1 MSSEIK
7 ADKWSP
13 ASGTSATI
21 GDSGDTYTIPS
32 GVTFTNNGTA
42 TGFAP
47 AGISSASTS
56 GTALQ
61 ITSGNIVGAGSD
73 ATNADLGVGIHIKT
87 ADSGASV
94 NSDADQLVI
103 ETGSGSG
110 GMSILSATDG
120 TGDIYFGDSGNNA
133 SGYIQYNHT
142 DNFMRFGLNGASE
155 KMRID
160 SSGRVLVN
168 TPSTVTGEGYLQV
181 KGSTNLSAWQVNSN
195 GLVALRFFNSSGSGV
210 GGITVNGSGTVY
222 ATSSDYRLKENA
234 VAISDGITRLKTLKP
249 YRFNFIADNDA
260 DGNPTET
267 VDGFFAHEVS
277 SAVPEAITGTKD
289 ATETYTDDNGNEQT
303 RIKPQGIDQAKLV
316 PLLTAALKE
325 AITKIETLET
335 EMTAL
340 EARVQALEN
349 A

>member
-1 MSSEIK
+1 MSTLEVNKITPV
-7 ADKWSP
+7 DG
-13 ASGTSATI
+13 GTNVTL
-21 GDSGDTYTIPS
+21 GDSGDTFTIPS
-32 GVTFTNNGTA
+32 GVTMTNNGSSS
-42 TGFAP
+42 GFAP

-142 DNFMRFGLNGASE
+142 DNFMRFGLNGANE
-155 KMRID
+155 AMRID
-160 SSGRVLVN
+160 NNGQLLIN
-168 TPSTVTGEGYLQV
+168 TTSTVSNDSVLQV
-181 KGSTNLSAWQVNSN
+181 VGNSNTTVSTYKVHTNGNIAILFRNSAGDSKGSIV
-195 GLVALRFFNSSGSGV
+195 V
-210 GGITVNGSGTVY
+210 GDNTAYNT
-222 ATSSDYRLKENA
+222 TSDYRLKENVGYTFDA
-234 VAISDGITRLKTLKP
+234 TTRLKQLKP
-249 YRFNFIADNDA
+249 ARFNWISD
-260 DGNPTET
+260 ET
-267 VDGFFAHEVS
+267 NTLLDGFIAHEVS
-277 SAVPEAITGTKD
+277 SVVPEAVSGEKD
-289 ATETYTDDNGNEQT
+289 ATETYTDDNGDEQT
-303 RIKPQGIDQAKLV
+303 RINPQGIDQSKLV
-316 PLLTAALKE
+316 PLLTKALQE
-325 AITKIETLET
+325 AITKIETLE
-335 EMTAL
+335 
-340 EARVQALEN
+340 ARVQALES

>member
-1 MSSEIK
+1 MSTLEVNKITPV
-7 ADKWSP
+7 DG
-13 ASGTSATI
+13 GTNVTL
-21 GDSGDTYTIPS
+21 GDSGDTFTIPS
-32 GVTFTNNGTA
+32 GVTMTNNGSSS
-42 TGFAP
+42 GFAP

-110 GMSILSATDG
+110 GMSILSATNG

-142 DNFMRFGLNGASE
+142 DNFMRFGLNGANE
-155 KMRID
+155 AMRID
-160 SSGRVLVN
+160 NNGQLLIN
-168 TPSTVTGEGYLQV
+168 TTSTVSNDSVLQV
-181 KGSTNLSAWQVNSN
+181 VGNSNTTVSTYKVHTNGNIAILFRNSAGDSKGSIV
-195 GLVALRFFNSSGSGV
+195 V
-210 GGITVNGSGTVY
+210 GDNTAYNT
-222 ATSSDYRLKENA
+222 TSDYRLKENVGYTFDA
-234 VAISDGITRLKTLKP
+234 TTRLKQLKP
-249 YRFNFIADNDA
+249 ARFNWISD
-260 DGNPTET
+260 ET
-267 VDGFFAHEVS
+267 NTLLDGFIAHEVS
-277 SAVPEAITGTKD
+277 SVVPEAVSGEKD
-289 ATETYTDDNGNEQT
+289 ATETYMDDNGDEQT
-303 RIKPQGIDQAKLV
+303 RINPQGIDQSKLV
-316 PLLTAALKE
+316 PLLTSALQE

-335 EMTAL
+335 RIE
-340 EARVQALEN
+340 ALEN

>member
-110 GMSILSATDG
+110 GMSILSATNG

-160 SSGRVLVN
+160 SSGKVLIN
-168 TPSTVTGEGYLQV
+168 TPSTITGEGELQV
-181 KGSTNLSAWQVNSN
+181 SGNTSQNLSAWRVATN
-195 GLVALRFFNSSGSGV
+195 GQYGLRFFNSSTQSV
-210 GGITVNGSGTVY
+210 GFIRIDGASTTYS
-222 ATSSDYRLKENA
+222 TSSDYRLKENE
-234 VAISDGITRLKTLKP
+234 VAISDGIERLKQLKP
-249 YRFNFIADNDA
+249 YKFNFK
-260 DGNPTET
+260 TEPDTT

-277 SAVPEAITGTKD
+277 SIVPEAISGEKD
-289 ATETYTDDNGNEQT
+289 ATETYMDDNGDEQT
-303 RIKPQGIDQAKLV
+303 RINPQGIDQSKLV
-316 PLLTAALKE
+316 PLLTSALQE
-325 AITKIETLET
+325 AITKIETLEAENT
-335 EMTAL
+335 DIK
-340 EARVQALEN
+340 ARLTALEN